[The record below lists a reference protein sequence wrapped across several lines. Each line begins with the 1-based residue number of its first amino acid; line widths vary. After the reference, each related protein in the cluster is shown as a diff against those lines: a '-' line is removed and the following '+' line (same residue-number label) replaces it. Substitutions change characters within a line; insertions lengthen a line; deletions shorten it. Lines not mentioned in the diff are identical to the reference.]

1 MSSSLD
7 LSKLSLGSE
16 LPSKSSSSVKNQPS
30 APETHDIPS
39 SITELLRGQ
48 VNNVEA
54 HLELLTTYAFGN
66 DIPIT
71 DLDENT
77 IKESMDDDNF
87 DSENSQKY
95 LQAVTRAII
104 NFLKNTNNKPLD
116 SPTQRINEWFDMT
129 TLNWDSVKNKW
140 KSVEGIVSKVNLVH
154 PGRGWTVKD
163 FAIMKMQQPNAFK
176 DENLLH
182 EILVG
187 LILNN
192 MRDHL
197 PCFTYTY
204 GGIFCGY
211 PSEDKLK
218 INDYDALCG
227 SGDKHSILITE
238 NIPGNLSLSSFIKD
252 VGITEVEKDKVILMI
267 AFALDE
273 ANRRYKFNHGD
284 LHSNNVMVRTLN
296 SVRDFNFV
304 YVDKNLGEQSI
315 TIKTKYVPMIID
327 YGRSNIKY
335 LGYNLRPIEAS
346 ANNPELSKDA
356 GLFELW
362 CVGGK
367 RDQTGDNCLA
377 ENLIF
382 RGADIPSFDF
392 IRLISSIDT
401 GSMLT
406 DELSDAILHCFYNTS
421 YVTFGAGGMKGRL
434 KGNIENYA
442 KFTNQTLSESKD
454 PKNNPMCSSGGF
466 LGYII
471 SSPNF
476 VGSTLEVVPI

>member
-7 LSKLSLGSE
+7 LSKLYLGSG
-16 LPSKSSSSVKNQPS
+16 LPSSGSSSVKNQPS
-30 APETHDIPS
+30 IAETHDIPS
-39 SITELLRGQ
+39 TITELLRGQ
-48 VNNVEA
+48 MSNVEA
-54 HLELLTTYAFGN
+54 HLELLTTYAFDN
-66 DIPIT
+66 DI
-71 DLDENT
+71 DVYSVDEDEV
-77 IKESMDDDNF
+77 KESMDDDNF
-87 DSENSQKY
+87 DTEKSQKY
-95 LQAVTRAII
+95 LQAVTRSII
-104 NFLKNTNNKPLD
+104 NFLKDNNNKPLQM
-116 SPTQRINEWFDMT
+116 PTERINEWFNMT
-129 TLNWDSVKNKW
+129 TLNWDNVKNKW
-140 KSVEGIVSKVNLVH
+140 KSVEGIVSKADLKH
-154 PGRGWTVKD
+154 PARGWTVKD

-192 MRDHL
+192 MRNHL

-218 INDYDALCG
+218 IDDYDGLCG
-227 SGDKHSILITE
+227 PGDKHSILITE
-238 NIPGNLSLSSFIKD
+238 NIPGNLSLSTFIKD

-284 LHSNNVMVRTLN
+284 LHSNNIMVRTLN

-327 YGRSNIKY
+327 YGRSNIKFN
-335 LGYNLRPIEAS
+335 GYNLRPIDAS
-346 ANNPELSKDA
+346 ANNEELSKNA

-362 CVGGK
+362 CVWGK
-367 RDQTGDNCLA
+367 RDQNGDNCLA

-382 RGADIPSFDF
+382 RGADIPSYDF
-392 IRLISSIDT
+392 IRLISSIDA
-401 GSMLT
+401 SMLT
-406 DELSDAILHCFYNTS
+406 DELSDAILYCFYNTS
-421 YVTFGAGGMKGRL
+421 YVTFGSGGWKGRL
-434 KGNIENYA
+434 KGNMENYA
-442 KFTNQTLSESKD
+442 KFTHQTLSDSKD
-454 PKNNPMCSSGGF
+454 LKNNPMCSSGGF